1 MPRLSSK
8 LVVLHLLK
16 QNRLE
21 ENRFI
26 CGFLFGEGTK
36 TNLVLDKLELTGF
49 RQTGGILECSG
60 KY

>member
-16 QNRLE
+16 QNGLE

-26 CGFLFGEGTK
+26 CGFLFGEGIR
-36 TNLVLDKLELTGF
+36 TNSVF
-49 RQTGGILECSG
+49 RQTGVDWF
-60 KY
+60 